1 MKKVDRLIISE
12 LFGPW
17 LMGVAMFSTLLLA
30 ATYLGTLTGLIVDGV
45 PAATVLRVTGL
56 VLPPTLIN
64 TFAMATLLGALLAF
78 GRLSGDSEIVALRA
92 SGASIYRIL
101 TPVALFTLVI
111 AVVTF
116 VLNDTLVPYATKQKE
131 SLIREV
137 SKSTKARAVQP
148 TFSVQTEDEDIT
160 ATIQALDF
168 SLQQGTLTKVLITG
182 WDKQR
187 NPTFLLFADQLKFT
201 GSKTD
206 WRIIGEATLL
216 SYDGRDRTTFH
227 DGLWPGQIPKINSTP
242 QELTAQ
248 KINDPNYFTTGE
260 LREQVRQAAVAKNLT
275 PSEARNR
282 EFWFWTKFT
291 IPLAAF
297 VFGIL
302 GAALGIRS
310 HRAGTG
316 TGFALSIGIMF
327 AYQLISNFGATWA
340 MGGAIP
346 PALAAFIPLILGL
359 VAAGVIMWRR
369 NNG

>member
-45 PAATVLRVTGL
+45 PFGTVVKVTAL
-56 VLPPTLIN
+56 VLPPTLIS

-92 SGASIYRIL
+92 GGASIYRIL
-101 TPVALFTLVI
+101 TPVAFFTIIV
-111 AVVTF
+111 AAVTF
-116 VLNDTLVPYATKQKE
+116 LLNDTLVPYATKQKE

-137 SKSTKARAVQP
+137 TKTTKARAVQP
-148 TFSVQTEDEDIT
+148 TFSVQTEDDRVT

-168 SLQQGTLTKVLITG
+168 SLQTGTLNDVIITG
-182 WDKQR
+182 IDSERQ
-187 NPTFLLFADQLKFT
+187 PTFLLFAKQLKYT

-206 WRIIGEATLL
+206 WRIIGEATLM
-216 SYDGRDRTTFH
+216 SYDGRDRSILR
-227 DGLWPGQIPKINSTP
+227 DGLWPGRIPKINATP

-248 KINDPNYFTTGE
+248 KISDPNYFTTSE
-260 LREQVRQAAVAKNLT
+260 LREQIRQAAITKSMT
-275 PSEARNR
+275 PSDVRNR

-327 AYQLISNFGATWA
+327 AYQVISNFGATWA

-346 PALAAFIPLILGL
+346 PALAAFVPLILGL
-359 VAAGVIMWRR
+359 FAAGVIMWRR